1 MLDQLFFWKGDAN
14 QITRNEKDYS
24 HEGLGAIIK
33 SLNGD
38 HLTKVTSPPK
48 WL

>member
-1 MLDQLFFWKGDAN
+1 MASTTDDNGSIL
-14 QITRNEKDYS
+14 ITGRNEKDYS
-24 HEGLGAIIK
+24 HEGVGKILK
-33 SLNGD
+33 TMNGD